1 MLYDFNT
8 MALTSYST
16 ERISNTALVYRSQI
30 SKSSQLIYI
39 VAVAAILIV
48 LIALPFVKIPISING
63 TGVLQSTIEKTEL
76 IVPVNGRLI
85 QYKLSDNKRL
95 KQGDTLLA
103 IDAGLPKQ
111 QDALVETRKNQIT
124 HFLQDISTLLSF
136 NGGSSNLQSGQY
148 VASWQQYVQESK
160 NAGIAKRQAASNFA
174 RYSKLY
180 QNKVLTQSEYEKY
193 KYELEQAESVYL
205 MVRTKYK
212 TQWQTEANGYR
223 NELRQ
228 LSGQQAELNEQKK
241 QYVLRAPIDGSV
253 QNLVGLQNGAYVFAN
268 QKVGEVSPDA
278 GLAAYCYINPSDIG
292 LIRKGQE
299 VHFQINA
306 YNYNQW
312 GLAVGKVIDIS
323 DDIVILNGNQP
334 AFKVKCLMDKNFLML
349 KNGYKGYLKK
359 GMNFTARFKVTDR
372 SLYQLLY
379 DKVDDW
385 VNPNLI
391 QKT

>member
-1 MLYDFNT
+1 
-8 MALTSYST
+8 MALSTYST
-16 ERISNTALVYRSQI
+16 ERISHTALVYRSKI

-39 VAVAAILIV
+39 VAVATILAV
-48 LIALPFVKIPISING
+48 LVALPFIKIPISING
-63 TGVLQSTIEKTEL
+63 TGILQSTIEKTEL

-111 QDALVETRKNQIT
+111 QDALVETRKSQIT
-124 HFLQDISTLLSF
+124 HFLQDINTLLSF
-136 NGGSSNLQSGQY
+136 NGGFDLQSGQY
-148 VASWQQYVQESK
+148 AASWQQYAQESK

-180 QNKVLTQSEYEKY
+180 QNKVITQSEYEKY

-253 QNLVGLQNGAYVFAN
+253 QNLVGLQQGAYVFAN

-323 DDIVILNGNQP
+323 DDIVILNNNQP

>member
-8 MALTSYST
+8 MALTSYSA

-30 SKSSQLIYI
+30 SKSSQLIYV
-39 VAVAAILIV
+39 VAVATILIV
-48 LIALPFVKIPISING
+48 LVALPFVKIPISING

-85 QYKLSDNKRL
+85 QYRLSDNKRL

-148 VASWQQYVQESK
+148 VASWQQYVQELK

-193 KYELEQAESVYL
+193 KYELEQAESV
-205 MVRTKYK
+205 
-212 TQWQTEANGYR
+212 
-223 NELRQ
+223 
-228 LSGQQAELNEQKK
+228 
-241 QYVLRAPIDGSV
+241 
-253 QNLVGLQNGAYVFAN
+253 NGAY
-268 QKVGEVSPDA
+268 
-278 GLAAYCYINPSDIG
+278 
-292 LIRKGQE
+292 
-299 VHFQINA
+299 QI
-306 YNYNQW
+306 
-312 GLAVGKVIDIS
+312 
-323 DDIVILNGNQP
+323 
-334 AFKVKCLMDKNFLML
+334 
-349 KNGYKGYLKK
+349 
-359 GMNFTARFKVTDR
+359 
-372 SLYQLLY
+372 
-379 DKVDDW
+379 
-385 VNPNLI
+385 
-391 QKT
+391 

>member
-1 MLYDFNT
+1 
-8 MALTSYST
+8 
-16 ERISNTALVYRSQI
+16 
-30 SKSSQLIYI
+30 
-39 VAVAAILIV
+39 VAAILIV

-63 TGVLQSTIEKTEL
+63 TGILQSTIEKTEL

-111 QDALVETRKNQIT
+111 QDALVETRKNQII